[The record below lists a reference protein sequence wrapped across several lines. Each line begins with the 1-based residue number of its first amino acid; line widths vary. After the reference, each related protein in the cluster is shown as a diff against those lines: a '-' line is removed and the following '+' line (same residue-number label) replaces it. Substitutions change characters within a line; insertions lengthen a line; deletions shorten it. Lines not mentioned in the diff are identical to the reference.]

1 MKEIVRENMSSME
14 VILGEPSRLERLA
27 TDIHDHYV
35 ASCAGDP
42 DRIQK
47 AMVVCSNRKIAY
59 ALLLKFKDKFPE
71 WFEEKKSPDGVSVT
85 EEELKELKPM
95 PFMAMVSS
103 VGSNDE
109 KDMYDYLG
117 GVKNDKRSEELDA
130 AFKQEKSN
138 FSIVIVVDMWITGFD
153 VPCLTY
159 LYNDKPLKKHL
170 LIQTISRVNRKYPG
184 KEYGMVIDYIGI
196 RDNMREAM
204 KVYGGDT

>member
-1 MKEIVRENMSSME
+1 MEI
-14 VILGEPSRLERLA
+14 ILGEPSRLERLA
-27 TDIHDHYV
+27 TDIHNHYV

-59 ALLLKFKDKFPE
+59 ALLQKFKDKYPE

-109 KDMYDYLG
+109 KICMIILAELKMIS
-117 GVKNDKRSEELDA
+117 VQKNW
-130 AFKQEKSN
+130 
-138 FSIVIVVDMWITGFD
+138 M
-153 VPCLTY
+153 
-159 LYNDKPLKKHL
+159 L
-170 LIQTISRVNRKYPG
+170 LLNRKNQIS
-184 KEYGMVIDYIGI
+184 VLSLL
-196 RDNMREAM
+196 
-204 KVYGGDT
+204 

>member
-1 MKEIVRENMSSME
+1 MSSLENLRNSAILTRPSSGISTNIMVFFVGVIRNKME
-14 VILGEPSRLERLA
+14 E
-27 TDIHDHYV
+27 
-35 ASCAGDP
+35 
-42 DRIQK
+42 
-47 AMVVCSNRKIAY
+47 CSNRKIAY
-59 ALLLKFKDKFPE
+59 ALLQKFKDKYPE

-138 FSIVIVVDMWITGFD
+138 FKYCHCCRYVDYR
-153 VPCLTY
+153 L
-159 LYNDKPLKKHL
+159 
-170 LIQTISRVNRKYPG
+170 
-184 KEYGMVIDYIGI
+184 
-196 RDNMREAM
+196 
-204 KVYGGDT
+204 